1 MKIIYTFIQG
11 LQLDVISS
19 DTLKRGRWVVL
30 SFSVMFTV
38 PFYHNLVV
46 KIYHM
51 ELFIIGERW
60 EAIWIRDHVYA
71 CVLKV
76 SLHICRIWRKCKDTN
91 IHTHIHTYLQWQ
103 DIHNMHYIYVRIK
116 ASEFVWFQWWGE
128 QVIQTWIERTLNL
141 LNTKTTFLVWHTD
154 APFLVYFY

>member
-1 MKIIYTFIQG
+1 MQG

-19 DTLKRGRWVVL
+19 DTLKRGRWVFL

-38 PFYHNLVV
+38 PFYHNLIV

-76 SLHICRIWRKCKDTN
+76 CLRMMR
-91 IHTHIHTYLQWQ
+91 
-103 DIHNMHYIYVRIK
+103 M
-116 ASEFVWFQWWGE
+116 
-128 QVIQTWIERTLNL
+128 
-141 LNTKTTFLVWHTD
+141 
-154 APFLVYFY
+154 

>member
-1 MKIIYTFIQG
+1 MQG

-19 DTLKRGRWVVL
+19 DTLKRGRWVFL
-30 SFSVMFTV
+30 SFSVMLSV

-60 EAIWIRDHVYA
+60 EAIWIHDHVYA

-76 SLHICRIWRKCKDTN
+76 CLHICRI
-91 IHTHIHTYLQWQ
+91 
-103 DIHNMHYIYVRIK
+103 
-116 ASEFVWFQWWGE
+116 
-128 QVIQTWIERTLNL
+128 
-141 LNTKTTFLVWHTD
+141 
-154 APFLVYFY
+154 